1 MGIVVTARRTT
12 LAGQFLALQLGIV
25 VIVLV
30 MVAAV
35 SLAQSDARLRQTEAR
50 RMLSV
55 AESTAARDTVRA
67 GLGEPGGWEVL
78 APTAEG
84 VRVLSG
90 ADHLVI
96 HDRDGQ
102 ALTLDPGPRAGG
114 SQGDPGVASALLGRA
129 WSGVSETNGQRTVA
143 AAVPVIGE
151 GGEVLGAVVA
161 GMDYPSTGELLVLA
175 TPNLLVYL
183 GIASVLGVAGSLLL
197 SRRVKR
203 QTLGLEPDQI
213 TRLVEHREAMLHG
226 IKEGV
231 LGLDADDRVTLVND
245 AAVRLLGLPADSV
258 GAALSELG
266 VPGDLE
272 EVLRGRVRGHDAV
285 VVLGDRLVALNRMPL
300 ESDGRPAGS
309 VTTMRDRTDL
319 VELQHELDTSRNTAD
334 TLRAQAHEFSNRLH
348 VISGLLELREHEE
361 AAKYVRLVGGARAQ
375 LSADVTARVADPS
388 LAALLIA
395 KTSLADEQRT
405 RLRIAPATLVGPV
418 SEDLSEDLVTV
429 VGNLI
434 DNALDAVAH
443 TAADTEPPWVE
454 VEAVGGGGGPVEVA
468 VRDSGPGVPGELEGR
483 VFQHGYTTK
492 AGPDRKRGLGL
503 AIVGLVCARRGGAAT
518 VTGSEFTAVLY
529 ENPSEGD
536 EH

>member
-35 SLAQSDARLRQTEAR
+35 SLAQSDARLRQTESR

-67 GLGEPGGWEVL
+67 GLDVSGNWEVL

-90 ADHLVI
+90 ADHLII
-96 HDRDGQ
+96 HDRGGH
-102 ALTLDPGPRAGG
+102 ALTLDPEPDEEGAA
-114 SQGDPGVASALLGRA
+114 QDPGLASALRGRA
-129 WSGVSETNGQRTVA
+129 WTGVMEVGGQRTVA

-151 GGEVLGAVVA
+151 QGQILGAVVA

-213 TRLVEHREAMLHG
+213 TRLVEHREAMLYG

-231 LGLDADDRVTLVND
+231 LGLDADYRVTLAND
-245 AAVRLLGLPADSV
+245 AAFRLLGLPPDSV
-258 GAALSELG
+258 GAALDELG
-266 VPGDLE
+266 VPADLE
-272 EVLRGRVRGHDAV
+272 DVLRGRVRGRDTV

-300 ESDGRPAGS
+300 ESGGRPAGS

-319 VELQHELDTSRNTAD
+319 VELQHELNTSKNTAD

-375 LSADVTARVADPS
+375 LSADVTARVGDPS

-405 RLRIAPATLVGPV
+405 RLRVCPQTRLGQV
-418 SEDLSEDLVTV
+418 SEELSEDLVTV

-434 DNALDAVAH
+434 DNALDAVAQT
-443 TAADTEPPWVE
+443 TADPDPPWVE
-454 VEAVGGGGGPVEVA
+454 VEVVGGDGGPVTVA
-468 VRDSGPGVPGELEGR
+468 VRDSGPGVPGELQGR

-492 AGPDRKRGLGL
+492 AGSDRKRGLGL
-503 AIVGLVCARRGGAAT
+503 AIVGLVCARRGGTAS
-518 VTGSEFTAVLY
+518 VNGSEFTAVLH